1 METKWFMD
9 TNMGKVASHKAVIFI
24 YDNELTSSKISF
36 KMTKCIYI
44 TTKSHYLK
52 TMSEDNTP
60 CQNIQSFFII
70 VMHLR

>member
-1 METKWFMD
+1 MD

-60 CQNIQSFFII
+60 C
-70 VMHLR
+70 